1 MDWGLNMFNIN
12 NFLHSDALGPAIEWK
27 GYPKFNFIGGHNDNE
42 SIPIISLKESIDKII
57 LKEGKTLAKYGL
69 ESGPQ
74 GYLPLRKFISKQ
86 LKKSASINCSE
97 KEVLVVSGSLQALD
111 LVNQTFLR
119 KGDTVIIEEENYGGT
134 ISRLKRIGVN
144 MIGVP
149 LEKDGMNIEVLE
161 QTLQNL
167 KKKKIRP
174 RFIYTIPTIQNPTG
188 TIMSVNKR
196 KALIKLSK
204 KFEIPIFEDDCYAD
218 LIFEKERPPAIKSYD
233 NDGYVIYCA
242 SFSKSI
248 APALRVGYLTA
259 DWSVLSRILP
269 YKTDAGSGS
278 LEQMA
283 LSEFCKINFGSHIR
297 MLRNEL
303 KKKSDA
309 ICNAL
314 DKYFGSTA
322 DYNKPEGGIFVWV
335 DLPNNVNTSRLY
347 ELALK
352 EGVAINPGNEW
363 SINSSGEHKIRLC
376 FGNPSIEE
384 IDEGIKLLAEI
395 CQKEFGIP
403 LQIANS

>member
-1 MDWGLNMFNIN
+1 MFNIN
-12 NFLHSDALGPAIEWK
+12 SFLHSDALGPAIEWK

-42 SIPIISLKESIDKII
+42 SIPITSLKESIDKII

-74 GYLPLRKFISKQ
+74 GYLPLRQFISKQ

-97 KEVLVVSGSLQALD
+97 KELLVVSGSLQALD
-111 LVNQTFLR
+111 LVNQTFLK

-134 ISRLKRIGVN
+134 ISRLRRIGVN
-144 MIGVP
+144 MIGIP

-161 QTLQNL
+161 QTLESL

-196 KALIKLSK
+196 KALIQLSK

-218 LIFEKERPPAIKSYD
+218 LLFEKERPPAIKSFD
-233 NDGYVIYCA
+233 KEGYVTYCG

-248 APALRVGYLTA
+248 APALRVGYLIA
-259 DWSVLSRILP
+259 NWEVLSRILP

-283 LSEFCKINFGSHIR
+283 LAEFCKENFNSHVKTIKNK
-297 MLRNEL
+297 LQ
-303 KKKSDA
+303 KKSEA

-314 DKYFGSTA
+314 DKYFGSSA
-322 DYNKPEGGIFVWV
+322 EYKKPDGGIFVWV
-335 DLPNNVNTSRLY
+335 DMHKKVDTSRLY

-352 EGVAINPGNEW
+352 DGVAINPGNEW
-363 SINSSGEHKIRLC
+363 SINKSGRHKMRLC
-376 FGNPSIEE
+376 FGNPSIKE
-384 IDEGIKLLAEI
+384 IDEGIKRLAII
-395 CQKEFGIP
+395 CRKEFGIP
-403 LQIANS
+403 TKIANL

>member
-1 MDWGLNMFNIN
+1 MFNIN
-12 NFLHSDALGPAIEWK
+12 SFLHSDALGPAIEWK

-74 GYLPLRKFISKQ
+74 GYLPLRQFISKQ

-134 ISRLKRIGVN
+134 ISRLRRIGVN

-161 QTLQNL
+161 QTLESL

-218 LIFEKERPPAIKSYD
+218 LIFDKERPPAIKSYD
-233 NDGYVIYCA
+233 NDGYVIYCG

-248 APALRVGYLTA
+248 APALRVGYLIA
-259 DWSVLSRILP
+259 DWSILSRILP

-283 LSEFCKINFGSHIR
+283 LAEFCKINFNSHIKI
-297 MLRNEL
+297 LRNEL

-322 DYNKPEGGIFVWV
+322 DYNKPVGGIFVWIN
-335 DLPNNVNTSRLY
+335 LPNNIDTSRLY

-352 EGVAINPGNEW
+352 DGVAINPGNEW
-363 SINSSGEHKIRLC
+363 SINSSGDHKIRLC

-384 IDEGIKLLAEI
+384 IDEGVKILAEI

>member
-1 MDWGLNMFNIN
+1 MFNIN
-12 NFLHSDALGPAIEWK
+12 SFLHSDALGPAIEWK

-74 GYLPLRKFISKQ
+74 GYLPLRQFISKQ
-86 LKKSASINCSE
+86 LRRSASINCSE

-111 LVNQTFLR
+111 LVNQTLLR

-134 ISRLKRIGVN
+134 ISRLRRIGVN
-144 MIGVP
+144 MIGIP

-161 QTLQNL
+161 QTLESL
-167 KKKKIRP
+167 KKKKVRP

-218 LIFEKERPPAIKSYD
+218 LIFDKERPPAIKSYD
-233 NDGYVIYCA
+233 NDGYVIYCG

-259 DWSVLSRILP
+259 DWSILSRILP

-283 LSEFCKINFGSHIR
+283 LAEFCKINFDSHIKI
-297 MLRNEL
+297 LRNEL
-303 KKKSDA
+303 KKKSDS

-322 DYNKPEGGIFVWV
+322 DYNKPVGGIFVWIN
-335 DLPNNVNTSRLY
+335 LPNNVDTSRLY

-352 EGVAINPGNEW
+352 DGVAINPGNEW
-363 SINSSGEHKIRLC
+363 SINSSGDHKIRLC

-384 IDEGIKLLAEI
+384 IDEGVKILAEI
-395 CQKEFGIP
+395 CQKEFGVPI
-403 LQIANS
+403 QIANS

>member
-1 MDWGLNMFNIN
+1 
-12 NFLHSDALGPAIEWK
+12 AAIEWK
-27 GYPKFNFIGGHNDNE
+27 SYPKFNFIGGHIDNE

-74 GYLPLRKFISKQ
+74 GYLPLRQFISKQ

-134 ISRLKRIGVN
+134 ISRLRRIGVN
-144 MIGVP
+144 MIGIP

-161 QTLQNL
+161 QTLQSL
-167 KKKKIRP
+167 KKKKVRP

-218 LIFEKERPPAIKSYD
+218 LIFKKERPPAIKSYD
-233 NDGYVIYCA
+233 NDGYVIYCG

-283 LSEFCKINFGSHIR
+283 LAEFCKINFDSHIKI
-297 MLRNEL
+297 LRNEL
-303 KKKSDA
+303 NKKSDA

-322 DYNKPEGGIFVWV
+322 DYNKPIGGIFVWIN
-335 DLPNNVNTSRLY
+335 LPNNVDASRLY

-352 EGVAINPGNEW
+352 DGVAINPGNEW
-363 SINSSGEHKIRLC
+363 SINSSGDHKVRLC

-384 IDEGIKLLAEI
+384 IDEGIKILAEI

>member
-1 MDWGLNMFNIN
+1 MFNIN
-12 NFLHSDALGPAIEWK
+12 SFLHSDALGPAIEWK

-42 SIPIISLKESIDKII
+42 SIPITSLKESIDKII

-74 GYLPLRKFISKQ
+74 GYLPLRQFISKQ

-97 KEVLVVSGSLQALD
+97 KELLVVSGSLQALD

-134 ISRLKRIGVN
+134 ISRLRRIGVN
-144 MIGVP
+144 MIGIP

-161 QTLQNL
+161 QTLESL
-167 KKKKIRP
+167 KKKKVRP

-218 LIFEKERPPAIKSYD
+218 LIFDKERPPAIKSYD
-233 NDGYVIYCA
+233 NNGYVIYCG

-259 DWSVLSRILP
+259 DWSILSRILP

-283 LSEFCKINFGSHIR
+283 LAEFCKINFNSHIKI
-297 MLRNEL
+297 LRNEL
-303 KKKSDA
+303 KKKSDS

-322 DYNKPEGGIFVWV
+322 DYNKPVGGIFVWIN
-335 DLPNNVNTSRLY
+335 LPNNIDTSRLY

-352 EGVAINPGNEW
+352 DGVAINPGNEW
-363 SINSSGEHKIRLC
+363 SINSSGDHKIRLC

-384 IDEGIKLLAEI
+384 IDEGVKILAEI

>member
-1 MDWGLNMFNIN
+1 MFNIN

-27 GYPKFNFIGGHNDNE
+27 GYAKFNFIGGHNDNE
-42 SIPIISLKESIDKII
+42 SIPIISLKEAINKII

-74 GYLPLRKFISKQ
+74 GYLPLRQFISKQ
-86 LKKSASINCSE
+86 LKKSANINCSE

-134 ISRLKRIGVN
+134 ISRFRRIGVN
-144 MIGVP
+144 MIGIP

-161 QTLQNL
+161 QTFESL

-204 KFEIPIFEDDCYAD
+204 KFETPIFEDDCYAD
-218 LIFEKERPPAIKSYD
+218 LIFDKERPPAIKSYD
-233 NDGYVIYCA
+233 NDGYVIYCG

-259 DWSVLSRILP
+259 DWCVLSRILP

-283 LSEFCKINFGSHIR
+283 LAEFCKINFDTHIKI
-297 MLRNEL
+297 LRNEL
-303 KKKSDA
+303 KKKSDT

-322 DYNKPEGGIFVWV
+322 DYNKPVGGIFVWIN
-335 DLPNNVNTSRLY
+335 LPNNVDTSRLY

-352 EGVAINPGNEW
+352 DGVAINPGNEW
-363 SINSSGEHKIRLC
+363 SINSSGNHKIRLC

-384 IDEGIKLLAEI
+384 IDEGVKILAEI
-395 CQKEFGIP
+395 CKKEFGIP

>member
-1 MDWGLNMFNIN
+1 MGSNMFNIN
-12 NFLHSDALGPAIEWK
+12 NFLHSDSLSPASEWN

-42 SIPIISLKESIDKII
+42 SIPVVSLKESIDKII

-74 GYLPLRKFISKQ
+74 GYLPLRRFISGQ
-86 LKKSASINCSE
+86 LKKSADINCSE
-97 KEVLVVSGSLQALD
+97 KEILIVSGSLQALD
-111 LVNQTFLR
+111 LVNETFLR

-134 ISRLKRIGVN
+134 ISRLRRLGVN

-149 LEKDGMNIEVLE
+149 LEKDGMNVEALE
-161 QTLQNL
+161 QILKDL

-188 TIMSVNKR
+188 TIMSVKKR
-196 KALIKLSK
+196 KVLIELSK

-218 LIFEKERPPAIKSYD
+218 LIFDKERPPAIKSYD
-233 NDGYVIYCA
+233 NEGYVIYCG

-259 DWSVLSRILP
+259 NWSVLSRILP

-283 LSEFCKINFGSHIR
+283 LAEFCNKNFESHIKT
-297 MLRNEL
+297 LRNEL
-303 KKKSDA
+303 KKKSDT

-314 DKYFGSTA
+314 DKYFGSAA
-322 DYNKPEGGIFVWV
+322 DYTKPHGGIFVWV
-335 DLPNNVNTSRLY
+335 DLPENVDTARLY

-352 EGVAINPGNEW
+352 DGVAINPGNEW

-403 LQIANS
+403 LQIANL

>member
-1 MDWGLNMFNIN
+1 M
-12 NFLHSDALGPAIEWK
+12 
-27 GYPKFNFIGGHNDNE
+27 
-42 SIPIISLKESIDKII
+42 
-57 LKEGKTLAKYGL
+57 

-74 GYLPLRKFISKQ
+74 GYLPLRQFISKQ

-134 ISRLKRIGVN
+134 ISRLRRIGVN
-144 MIGVP
+144 MIGIP

-161 QTLQNL
+161 QTLESL
-167 KKKKIRP
+167 KKKKVRP

-188 TIMSVNKR
+188 TIGDVYKR
-196 KALIKLSK
+196 NALIKLSK

-218 LIFEKERPPAIKSYD
+218 LIFDKERPPAIKSYD
-233 NDGYVIYCA
+233 NDGYVIYCG

-259 DWSVLSRILP
+259 DWSILSRILP

-283 LSEFCKINFGSHIR
+283 LAEFCKINFNSHIKI
-297 MLRNEL
+297 LRNEL
-303 KKKSDA
+303 KKKSDS

-322 DYNKPEGGIFVWV
+322 DYNKPVGGIFVWIN
-335 DLPNNVNTSRLY
+335 LPNNVNTSRLY

-352 EGVAINPGNEW
+352 DGVAINPGNEW
-363 SINSSGEHKIRLC
+363 SINSSGDHKIRLC

-384 IDEGIKLLAEI
+384 IDEGVKILAEI

>member
-1 MDWGLNMFNIN
+1 MFNIN
-12 NFLHSDALGPAIEWK
+12 NFLHSDALSPAKEWN

-42 SIPIISLKESIDKII
+42 SIPVISLKESIDKII
-57 LKEGKTLAKYGL
+57 LQEGKTLAKYGL
-69 ESGPQ
+69 QSGPQ
-74 GYLPLRKFISKQ
+74 GYLPLRQFISNQ
-86 LKKSASINCSE
+86 LKKSADINCIE

-111 LVNQTFLR
+111 LVNETFLR

-134 ISRLKRIGVN
+134 ISRLRRLGVN
-144 MIGVP
+144 MVGVP
-149 LEKDGMNIEVLE
+149 LEKDGMNLEALE
-161 QTLQNL
+161 QILKDL

-196 KALIKLSK
+196 RALIELSK

-218 LIFEKERPPAIKSYD
+218 LIFDKERPPAIKSYD
-233 NDGYVIYCA
+233 NEGYVIYCG

-248 APALRVGYLTA
+248 APALRVGYLVA
-259 DWSVLSRILP
+259 DWDVLSRILP

-283 LSEFCKINFGSHIR
+283 LAEFCKNNFDSHIKI
-297 MLRNEL
+297 LRKEL

-314 DKYFGSTA
+314 DKYFGSAA
-322 DYNKPEGGIFVWV
+322 DYTKPDGGIFVWV
-335 DLPNNVNTSRLY
+335 DLPNNVDTARLY

-352 EGVAINPGNEW
+352 DGVAINPGNEW

-403 LQIANS
+403 LQIANT

>member
-1 MDWGLNMFNIN
+1 MFNIN

-233 NDGYVIYCA
+233 NDGYVIYCG

-248 APALRVGYLTA
+248 APALRVGYLAA

-283 LSEFCKINFGSHIR
+283 LAEFCKINFGSHIR

>member
-1 MDWGLNMFNIN
+1 MFNIN
-12 NFLHSDALGPAIEWK
+12 SFLHSDALGPAIEWK

-74 GYLPLRKFISKQ
+74 GYLPLRQFISKQ

-134 ISRLKRIGVN
+134 ISRLRRIGVN
-144 MIGVP
+144 MIGIP

-161 QTLQNL
+161 QTLESL

-196 KALIKLSK
+196 KVLIKLSK

-218 LIFEKERPPAIKSYD
+218 LIFDKERPPAIKSYD
-233 NDGYVIYCA
+233 NDGYVIYCG

-259 DWSVLSRILP
+259 DWSILSRILP

-283 LSEFCKINFGSHIR
+283 LAEFCKINFDSHIKI
-297 MLRNEL
+297 LRNEL
-303 KKKSDA
+303 KKKSKA

-322 DYNKPEGGIFVWV
+322 DYNKPVGGIFVWIN
-335 DLPNNVNTSRLY
+335 LPNNVDTSRLY

-352 EGVAINPGNEW
+352 DGVAINPGNEW
-363 SINSSGEHKIRLC
+363 SINSSGDHKVRLC

-384 IDEGIKLLAEI
+384 IDEGVKILAEI

>member
-1 MDWGLNMFNIN
+1 MFNIN
-12 NFLHSDALGPAIEWK
+12 SFLHSDALGPAIEWK

-74 GYLPLRKFISKQ
+74 GYLPLRQFISKQ
-86 LKKSASINCSE
+86 LKKSARINCSE
-97 KEVLVVSGSLQALD
+97 KDVLVVSGSLQALD

-134 ISRLKRIGVN
+134 ISRLRRIGVN
-144 MIGVP
+144 MIGIP

-161 QTLQNL
+161 QTLESL

-218 LIFEKERPPAIKSYD
+218 LIFDKERPPAIKSYD
-233 NDGYVIYCA
+233 NDGYVIYCG

-259 DWSVLSRILP
+259 DWSILSRILP

-283 LSEFCKINFGSHIR
+283 LAEFCKINFNSHIKI
-297 MLRNEL
+297 LRNEL
-303 KKKSDA
+303 KKKSDS

-322 DYNKPEGGIFVWV
+322 DYNKPVGGIFVWIN
-335 DLPNNVNTSRLY
+335 LPNNVNTSRLY

-352 EGVAINPGNEW
+352 DGVAINPGNEW
-363 SINSSGEHKIRLC
+363 SINSSGDHKIRLC

-384 IDEGIKLLAEI
+384 IDEGVKILAEI

>member
-1 MDWGLNMFNIN
+1 MFNIN
-12 NFLHSDALGPAIEWK
+12 SFLHSDALGPAIEWK

-74 GYLPLRKFISKQ
+74 GYLPLRQFISKQ

-134 ISRLKRIGVN
+134 ISRLRRIGVN

-161 QTLQNL
+161 QTLESL

-218 LIFEKERPPAIKSYD
+218 LIFDKERPPAIKSYD
-233 NDGYVIYCA
+233 NDGYVIYCG

-259 DWSVLSRILP
+259 DWSILSRILP

-283 LSEFCKINFGSHIR
+283 LAEFCKINFDSHIKI
-297 MLRNEL
+297 LRNEL
-303 KKKSDA
+303 KKKSDS

-322 DYNKPEGGIFVWV
+322 DYNKPVGGIFVWIN
-335 DLPNNVNTSRLY
+335 LPNNVDTSRLY

-352 EGVAINPGNEW
+352 DGVAINPGNEW
-363 SINSSGEHKIRLC
+363 SINSSGDHKIRLC

-384 IDEGIKLLAEI
+384 IDEGVKILAEI

>member
-1 MDWGLNMFNIN
+1 MFNIN
-12 NFLHSDALGPAIEWK
+12 SFLHSDALGPAIEWK

-74 GYLPLRKFISKQ
+74 GYLPLRQFISKQ

-111 LVNQTFLR
+111 LVNQTFLK

-134 ISRLKRIGVN
+134 ISRLRRIGVN

-149 LEKDGMNIEVLE
+149 LEKDGMNIKVLE
-161 QTLQNL
+161 QTLESL

-196 KALIKLSK
+196 KALIQLSK

-218 LIFEKERPPAIKSYD
+218 LIFDKERPPAIKSYD
-233 NDGYVIYCA
+233 NDGYVIYCG

-259 DWSVLSRILP
+259 DWSILSRILP

-283 LSEFCKINFGSHIR
+283 LAEFCKINFNSHVKI
-297 MLRNEL
+297 LRNEL
-303 KKKSDA
+303 KKKSDS

-322 DYNKPEGGIFVWV
+322 DYNKPVGGIFVWIN
-335 DLPNNVNTSRLY
+335 LPNNIDTSRLY

-352 EGVAINPGNEW
+352 DGVAINPGNEW
-363 SINSSGEHKIRLC
+363 SINSSGDHKIRLC

-384 IDEGIKLLAEI
+384 IDEGIKILAEI